1 MRYSLIVSALCCLVA
16 VGSHAQESPV
26 VTVRLIN
33 TMNGKPVPHRG
44 VLIDSINP
52 DTHMWIVEQGLPLKG
67 TTNDEGKVSFSD
79 VKLRSALQGDQT
91 SNGGNIGAVHRKRL
105 SKSMD
110 LAIIYAGGGGLIQC
124 STGKF
129 SLDEIVASGVVG
141 DNRCDKKFDPTKFK
155 VDSGEVIM
163 FVRKAHWWENFE
175 D

>member
-1 MRYSLIVSALCCLVA
+1 MRYSWIVSALCCLFTI
-16 VGSHAQESPV
+16 GSHAQESPV

-33 TMNGKPVPHRG
+33 TTTGKPVPHGG
-44 VLIDSINP
+44 VFIYRMNP
-52 DTHMWIVEQGLPLKG
+52 DTHTPIAEQGLPLKG
-67 TTNDEGKVSFSD
+67 TTNDDGKVSFSS
-79 VKLRSALQGDQT
+79 VKLRSSLLGDQT
-91 SNGGNIGAVHRKRL
+91 SNGGDAGAVHRKRL
-105 SKSMD
+105 SKFLD
-110 LAIIYAGGGGLIQC
+110 LLIIYAGGGGLFQC
-124 STGKF
+124 STGEF